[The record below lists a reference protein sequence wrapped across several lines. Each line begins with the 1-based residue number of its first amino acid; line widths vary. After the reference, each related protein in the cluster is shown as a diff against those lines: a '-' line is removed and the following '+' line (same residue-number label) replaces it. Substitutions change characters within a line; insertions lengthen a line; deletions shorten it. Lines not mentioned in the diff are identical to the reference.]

1 LQRKVRKAAMIR
13 RTRES
18 GRKMNIHQATRSYE
32 NWMRSCTSVVETHL
46 RLKHKQM
53 RKSLFLFFRGTFYRW
68 AQLWPEVCANLRDAP
83 KVLAVGDLHVGSFG
97 TWRDTEGRLCWGVDD
112 FDESYPLPYTNDLV
126 RLAAS
131 VKIVID
137 SENLTVGF
145 KEGCSAILKG
155 YQKALKAGGCPFVLA
170 EHEKNLE
177 RLGIEAFEP
186 PDGFWEKLDHLPVV
200 NHGLPRDAKRV
211 LRKTLPNENLD
222 YKVVRRQAGMGSLGQ
237 QRFVA
242 IASWEGGHIAREA
255 KAILP
260 SACVWLDGHIG
271 SGQSCY
277 EKAIQSAVRSH
288 DPFQKIIG
296 TWLIRRLSPESNPI
310 EIADLPEER
319 DEETLLYA
327 MGSEAANVHLGSKRQ
342 VANILRDL
350 RRRKSNWLRSAARD
364 MAKAMEDD
372 WKKYRD
378 S

>member
-1 LQRKVRKAAMIR
+1 MIR

-18 GRKMNIHQATRSYE
+18 GREMNIHQATQSYE

-97 TWRDTEGRLCWGVDD
+97 TWRDTEGRLSWGIDD

-137 SENLTVGF
+137 SEHLTIRF
-145 KEGCSAILKG
+145 KEGCSAILEG

-177 RLGIEAFEP
+177 RLGVEASEP
-186 PDGFWEKLDHLPVV
+186 PAGFWEKLEHLPVV
-200 NHGLPRDAKRV
+200 RHGLPRDVKKV
-211 LRKTLPNENLD
+211 LRKTLPNPNLD
-222 YKVVRRQAGMGSLGQ
+222 YKVVRREAGLGSLGQ

-255 KAILP
+255 KAMLP

-271 SGQSCY
+271 NPQSY
-277 EKAIQSAVRSH
+277 YQKAIQFAVRSH
-288 DPFQKIIG
+288 DPFQKIG
-296 TWLIRRLSPESNPI
+296 EPSLIPPPPPESNPI
-310 EIADLPEER
+310 EIPHLPQYR

-327 MGSEAANVHLGSKRQ
+327 MGSEAAN
-342 VANILRDL
+342 
-350 RRRKSNWLRSAARD
+350 
-364 MAKAMEDD
+364 
-372 WKKYRD
+372 
-378 S
+378 

>member
-1 LQRKVRKAAMIR
+1 M
-13 RTRES
+13 
-18 GRKMNIHQATRSYE
+18 
-32 NWMRSCTSVVETHL
+32 
-46 RLKHKQM
+46 
-53 RKSLFLFFRGTFYRW
+53 
-68 AQLWPEVCANLRDAP
+68 
-83 KVLAVGDLHVGSFG
+83 
-97 TWRDTEGRLCWGVDD
+97 
-112 FDESYPLPYTNDLV
+112 
-126 RLAAS
+126 
-131 VKIVID
+131 
-137 SENLTVGF
+137 
-145 KEGCSAILKG
+145 
-155 YQKALKAGGCPFVLA
+155 
-170 EHEKNLE
+170 
-177 RLGIEAFEP
+177 
-186 PDGFWEKLDHLPVV
+186 

-271 SGQSCY
+271 SSQSCY

-288 DPFQKIIG
+288 DPFQKIMG

>member
-1 LQRKVRKAAMIR
+1 
-13 RTRES
+13 
-18 GRKMNIHQATRSYE
+18 MNIHQATQSYE
-32 NWMRSCTSVVETHL
+32 NWMRSCTPVVETHL

-53 RKSLFLFFRGTFYRW
+53 RKSPFLFFRGTFYRW

-97 TWRDTEGRLCWGVDD
+97 TWRDTEGRLSWGVDD

-137 SENLTVGF
+137 SENLTIGF
-145 KEGCSAILKG
+145 KEGCSAILEG
-155 YQKALKAGGCPFVLA
+155 YQKALKVGGCPFVLA

-177 RLGIEAFEP
+177 RLGVEAFEA

-260 SACVWLDGHIG
+260 SACVWLDGHVG
-271 SGQSCY
+271 SRQSCY

-288 DPFQKIIG
+288 DPFQKIMG

-364 MAKAMEDD
+364 MAKAMEGD
-372 WKKYRD
+372 WKKYSD